1 MTNSLL
7 WKVSIENEDKQR
19 ELQKFYNR
27 NKTIFVKLN
36 IKDIAQVADCYEH
49 GVPWVL
55 GGGGVQT
62 YMMLKCV
69 VGSVTL

>member
-49 GVPWVL
+49 GVPWGL